1 MAATDVMAAS
11 GRTLDVLV
19 GLEQI
24 EFDGQ
29 PCFLLL
35 IFDITA
41 RKRYEQLL
49 ENTNADLER
58 RVAARTA
65 DLQTALADLNRAN
78 QLKDEFMAMISHEL
92 RTPMAGVLSMVEL
105 LEDRLVI

>member
-1 MAATDVMAAS
+1 MLAAAALAQTYVRDAETQCVTAG
-11 GRTLDVLV
+11 GRTLDILV

-41 RKRYEQLL
+41 RKRYELL
-49 ENTNADLER
+49 LKDTNAALEA
-58 RVAARTA
+58 RVADAHGRPAGSAR
-65 DLQTALADLNRAN
+65 
-78 QLKDEFMAMISHEL
+78 
-92 RTPMAGVLSMVEL
+92 
-105 LEDRLVI
+105 